1 MQRLGTALIALLAVL
16 ALGVAAGGF
25 SPAGQPSL
33 SSDTGL
39 GGVGGPS
46 DSVPE
51 GGDSGGGGSGGGLVG
66 GALAA
71 ASNGISP
78 LFVAAFVAALIACAG
93 LVLALTGDDERAP
106 SPEDDSENRPRDTRP
121 RIEVT
126 YRSPDDNVVVRAW
139 DRLTDAVGTQ
149 TAETPRETADRAAG
163 HGFDADAVERLA
175 EGFSAVRYGDEPPEG
190 RARDARDV
198 LSDVD
203 GRDDG

>member
-1 MQRLGTALIALLAVL
+1 VQRLGTALIALLAVL

-25 SPAGQPSL
+25 SPAGQPSI

-39 GGVGGPS
+39 GGVGGPA

-51 GGDSGGGGSGGGLVG
+51 GGGGSGGGPVG

-71 ASNGISP
+71 ASSGVSP
-78 LFVAAFVAALIACAG
+78 LFVAAFVAGLIACAG
-93 LVLALTGDDERAP
+93 LALALTGDDERAAR
-106 SPEDDSENRPRDTRP
+106 PEDDAENRPANTRP

-139 DRLTDAVGTQ
+139 NHLTDAVGTE

-163 HGFDADAVERLA
+163 HGFDADSVERLA
-175 EGFSAVRYGDEPPEG
+175 EGFSAVRYGDEPPEA

-198 LSDVD
+198 LSDID
-203 GRDDG
+203 GRDD